1 MLLIVYLLGI
11 VTSGIC
17 KRRLQRVAVAQ
28 MAKLQAVDQRRR
40 SPGRPMIEAKKK
52 VEMAASALDFH
63 DGPGAKKFL
72 YEALSLIDS

>member
-1 MLLIVYLLGI
+1 M
-11 VTSGIC
+11 
-17 KRRLQRVAVAQ
+17 AQ

-72 YEALSLIDS
+72 YEALSLIES